1 MKPEGSLKVVSQN
14 PVLMPA
20 LFQGFVNYLDE
31 DMNRTKV
38 KFVENKKLKER
49 ADTLESKSHNSFTH

>member
-1 MKPEGSLKVVSQN
+1 MSQS

-49 ADTLESKSHNSFTH
+49 ADTLESKSHNRFTH